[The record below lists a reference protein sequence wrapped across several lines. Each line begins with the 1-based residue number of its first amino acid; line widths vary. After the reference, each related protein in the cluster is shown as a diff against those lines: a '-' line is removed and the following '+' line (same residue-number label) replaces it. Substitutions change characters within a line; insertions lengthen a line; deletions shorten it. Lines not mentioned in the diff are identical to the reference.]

1 MFAHRI
7 MDFTGPDDVQW
18 VEVPE
23 SAENLGDGG
32 VVIDVVA
39 AGVSFAD
46 LLQTRGA
53 YQMRVALPYTPGMD
67 AAGVVRSAAPG
78 LGLRAGQRVA
88 VLLSYGCWQEVVS
101 APAERILPL
110 PDGMSFEAGAA
121 APLNYLTS
129 LFALVRRA
137 RAQAGETLLVHGA
150 AGGVGTAAVQLGRA
164 LGLRTVA
171 VAGDEAKKEFAL
183 RCGADHAVVT
193 DGWLAAVRDL
203 VGERA
208 VDIVVDPVGNDR
220 MTDSLRSLAPEG
232 RLLVLGFAG
241 GEIPVV
247 KANRLLLGNTGVLGV
262 ASREFFE
269 QRPAIVAE
277 LWTQLMDLRR
287 TGALADPPVEAYPFA
302 GARGALRAIAD
313 RKARGKIVL
322 SRRVD
327 AAPPLDQ
334 SALAGEVA
342 LPRRPA
348 VPMPR
353 RVPRAASFA
362 RVPPFPRVYSLFCSL
377 VACAVRIRAVCA
389 RCTHGT
395 VVQREITA
403 ARLRTGGSAGPSW
416 DEHAGLDLGGAAAR
430 TVSSGSGSGSSPYF
444 VSTAG
449 SFRDGVSSVATVGER
464 ASRRL
469 QSKSRRL

>member
-1 MFAHRI
+1 MFAHKI
-7 MDFTGPDDVQW
+7 MDFTGPDDVKW

-23 SAENLGDGG
+23 SADNLGDGG

-183 RCGADHAVVT
+183 QCGADHAVLT

-203 VGERA
+203 LGERA
-208 VDIVVDPVGNDR
+208 VDIVVDPVGSDR
-220 MTDSLRSLAPEG
+220 MTDSLRSLGPEG

-277 LWTQLMDLRR
+277 LWTELMDLRR

-302 GARGALRAIAD
+302 EARGALRAIAE

-334 SALAGEVA
+334 SALA
-342 LPRRPA
+342 
-348 VPMPR
+348 
-353 RVPRAASFA
+353 
-362 RVPPFPRVYSLFCSL
+362 
-377 VACAVRIRAVCA
+377 VR
-389 RCTHGT
+389 
-395 VVQREITA
+395 
-403 ARLRTGGSAGPSW
+403 
-416 DEHAGLDLGGAAAR
+416 
-430 TVSSGSGSGSSPYF
+430 
-444 VSTAG
+444 
-449 SFRDGVSSVATVGER
+449 
-464 ASRRL
+464 
-469 QSKSRRL
+469 

>member
-1 MFAHRI
+1 MMFAHRI
-7 MDFTGPDDVQW
+7 VDFTGPDDVQW
-18 VEVPE
+18 VEA
-23 SAENLGDGG
+23 AEPTAVWGDGG
-32 VVIDVVA
+32 VIIDVVA

-53 YQMRVALPYTPGMD
+53 YQMRVPLPYTPGMD

-78 LGLRAGQRVA
+78 LDLRSGQRVA
-88 VLLSYGCWQEVVS
+88 VLLSHGCWQEVVR
-101 APAERILPL
+101 APAERVLPL
-110 PDGMSFEAGAA
+110 PGGMSFEAGAA

-183 RCGADHAVVT
+183 RCGADHAVLS
-193 DGWLAAVRDL
+193 DGWLAAVREL
-203 VGERA
+203 LGERT
-208 VDIVVDPVGNDR
+208 VDIVLNPVGSDR

-247 KANRLLLGNTGVLGV
+247 KVNRLLLGNTGVLGV

-277 LWTQLMDLRR
+277 LWTQLMELRR

-302 GARGALRAIAD
+302 DARGALRAIAD
-313 RKARGKIVL
+313 RKSRGKVVL

-327 AAPPLDQ
+327 VPPPLDQ
-334 SALAGEVA
+334 SA
-342 LPRRPA
+342 
-348 VPMPR
+348 
-353 RVPRAASFA
+353 
-362 RVPPFPRVYSLFCSL
+362 
-377 VACAVRIRAVCA
+377 
-389 RCTHGT
+389 
-395 VVQREITA
+395 
-403 ARLRTGGSAGPSW
+403 
-416 DEHAGLDLGGAAAR
+416 
-430 TVSSGSGSGSSPYF
+430 
-444 VSTAG
+444 
-449 SFRDGVSSVATVGER
+449 
-464 ASRRL
+464 
-469 QSKSRRL
+469 